1 MRPPGWQLAARAA
14 KNRHV
19 KNEDLVRDRM
29 PAVCILR
36 VQMPNLNSPE
46 RNARPTTL
54 RRASKA
60 NQSTLH
66 AVLTPPPRGPP
77 GDPHVLPRTSGTNGG
92 PPMCTNANARRA
104 VTFAVCYAPH
114 RQLWIRQSS
123 PAPPGRAPGSVV
135 SMCGSRREGST
146 RGSTRESR
154 REWGGGGGRE
164 QGGHGRRSRTAQR
177 VEGTPGVRGLAQG
190 DGLERHGQGRATA
203 VPKRDNNVCVR
214 SCGAA

>member
-1 MRPPGWQLAARAA
+1 MHSGCASVRSVVSDRVRFASQDSASPPLSCHRKRPVHRVAARVRPPGWQLAARAA

-36 VQMPNLNSPE
+36 VQMPNRNSPV

-77 GDPHVLPRTSGTNGG
+77 GDPHVLPRTSGTNG
-92 PPMCTNANARRA
+92 ARSH
-104 VTFAVCYAPH
+104 TK
-114 RQLWIRQSS
+114 
-123 PAPPGRAPGSVV
+123 
-135 SMCGSRREGST
+135 EGSADAVSALGP
-146 RGSTRESR
+146 RNESK
-154 REWGGGGGRE
+154 
-164 QGGHGRRSRTAQR
+164 
-177 VEGTPGVRGLAQG
+177 PGVRH
-190 DGLERHGQGRATA
+190 ERHAPSTVGGLVNSNLGRE
-203 VPKRDNNVCVR
+203 
-214 SCGAA
+214 

>member
-1 MRPPGWQLAARAA
+1 MGCASDRFVVSGRVRFASQDSASPPLSCRRKRPVHRVAARVRPPGWQLAARAA

-29 PAVCILR
+29 AAVCILGA
-36 VQMPNLNSPE
+36 QMPNRNSPV

-92 PPMCTNANARRA
+92 APMCTNGNARRA

-114 RQLWIRQSS
+114 RQLWIRQS
-123 PAPPGRAPGSVV
+123 PAPPVQAPGSVV
-135 SMCGSRREGST
+135 SMCGSYHLTGRGR
-146 RGSTRESR
+146 RGSR
-154 REWGGGGGRE
+154 GG
-164 QGGHGRRSRTAQR
+164 SPA
-177 VEGTPGVRGLAQG
+177 
-190 DGLERHGQGRATA
+190 
-203 VPKRDNNVCVR
+203 
-214 SCGAA
+214 